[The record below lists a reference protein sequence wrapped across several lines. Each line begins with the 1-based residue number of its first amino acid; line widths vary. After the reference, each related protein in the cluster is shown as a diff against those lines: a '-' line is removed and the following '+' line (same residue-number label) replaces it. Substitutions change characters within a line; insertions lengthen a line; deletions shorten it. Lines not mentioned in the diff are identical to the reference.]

1 MAAWKAKNVHQPAI
15 QEREQRSWRSMTFRV
30 DCLGDRVHVR
40 VMRIEMAVEKAALLK
55 LYRFL
60 EIPSFGAAL

>member
-1 MAAWKAKNVHQPAI
+1 
-15 QEREQRSWRSMTFRV
+15 MTFRV
-30 DCLGDRVHVR
+30 DCLGDRVYVR
-40 VMRIEMAVEKAALLK
+40 VMRIEMAAEKAALLK